1 MLPIAIVLIV
11 LSVALFIVI
20 KSKTAKLILSTLI
33 VVVGVVFMHFG
44 YEDYQSRQGGQVAS
58 NQEQVQGESTD
69 EDSQDEKSSEKE
81 GDQDEDKEDN
91 KDSNQ
96 SSKNQSSKS
105 ESNYQSSTDTS
116 VDSLKPK
123 YLQRLNNIQKKVD
136 NIYYGDSTVEMKQAE
151 GEAWQL
157 WDDALNEI
165 YGVLK
170 TQLSTS
176 EMDALRTKQRAW
188 ITYRDNTAE
197 SESSEFKGGTMESLV
212 YVSTRAS
219 LTKER
224 CYELVNIYMK

>member
-1 MLPIAIVLIV
+1 
-11 LSVALFIVI
+11 
-20 KSKTAKLILSTLI
+20 
-33 VVVGVVFMHFG
+33 
-44 YEDYQSRQGGQVAS
+44 
-58 NQEQVQGESTD
+58 
-69 EDSQDEKSSEKE
+69 
-81 GDQDEDKEDN
+81 
-91 KDSNQ
+91 
-96 SSKNQSSKS
+96 
-105 ESNYQSSTDTS
+105 
-116 VDSLKPK
+116 
-123 YLQRLNNIQKKVD
+123 
-136 NIYYGDSTVEMKQAE
+136 MKQAE

-197 SESSEFKGGTMESLV
+197 SESAEFKGGTMEGLV